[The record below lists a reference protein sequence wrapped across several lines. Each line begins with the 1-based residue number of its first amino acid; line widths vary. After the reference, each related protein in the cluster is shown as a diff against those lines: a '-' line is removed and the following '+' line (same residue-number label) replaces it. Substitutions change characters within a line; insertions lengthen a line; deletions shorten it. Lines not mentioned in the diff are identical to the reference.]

1 MTEDEVQEKCKDL
14 EINTIDNVIEE
25 TPQPPVVE
33 EVYDNVDI
41 IQPETVN
48 NDNNDQLLDTFLQN
62 ITDNEQEESD
72 INQQIQ
78 ESPVEIKKNTNKI
91 RQFDT
96 CTYKYKWSIIIL
108 FLICF
113 EKFSYIRS
121 PFYKARRHHWPR

>member
-1 MTEDEVQEKCKDL
+1 MHFLLIHSFAKCKDL

-78 ESPVEIKKNTNKI
+78 ESPVEIKKKMT
-91 RQFDT
+91 QFNSLSLL
-96 CTYKYKWSIIIL
+96 YGIQYL
-108 FLICF
+108 FPVYL
-113 EKFSYIRS
+113 
-121 PFYKARRHHWPR
+121 